1 MAFGGGLEEVRA
13 AMAHF
18 TATVSWQ
25 RDGAAFLDNRY
36 SRKHEWAFDGGVR
49 VAASASPDVVPPP
62 YAVAE
67 AVDPEEAFVASLSSC
82 HMLWFLS
89 LAAKRGFRVD
99 SYVDAAVGELKPDAA
114 GQPRGDES
122 DAAAEDDVLRRAD
135 TDRRGARGGAPRG
148 ARVVFHRELG
158 EDAGRVRAVSGRG
171 TE

>member
-114 GQPRGDES
+114 GQLAVTRVTLRPKTTFSGERIPT
-122 DAAAEDDVLRRAD
+122 AAELAAVHHAAHESCFIANSVK
-135 TDRRGARGGAPRG
+135 TQ
-148 ARVVFHRELG
+148 VVCEL
-158 EDAGRVRAVSGRG
+158 
-171 TE
+171 